1 MSDEIARLVADVFE
15 LAGLL
20 RRSGEVVA
28 AREGHTQARWQL
40 LSVVSD

>member
-20 RRSGEVVA
+20 RRSGEVSLPE
-28 AREGHTQARWQL
+28 RGTRRRDG
-40 LSVVSD
+40 SC

>member
-28 AREGHTQARWQL
+28 ARE
-40 LSVVSD
+40 